1 MRGIPTGNMTLETE
15 ADLFEYH
22 LQRAYYVERRL
33 ADALDELQ
41 TSATKGKLVDAF
53 AEHRD
58 ETVRHVERVEEVF
71 DLLDLRPEERNVPS
85 LDGLLEEKRAFDA
98 EAQNEELQNRFYNE
112 AGRLTERMELTTYEG
127 LLALADELDVDD
139 DVSDLLEQNRQEE
152 EAALEK
158 LESISEGSSLLDKL
172 R

>member
-1 MRGIPTGNMTLETE
+1 MTLDTKS
-15 ADLFEYH
+15 DLFEYQ
-22 LQRAYYVERRL
+22 LRSAYYVERQL
-33 ADALDELQ
+33 VSALDELQ

-58 ETVRHVERVEEVF
+58 ETVRQVERLEEVF
-71 DLLDLRPEERNVPS
+71 DLMGLQPEEENVPS
-85 LDGLLEEKRAFDA
+85 LDGLLEEKREFDA
-98 EAQNEELQNRFYNE
+98 QSRNEELQNRFYNE
-112 AGRLTERMELTTYEG
+112 AGRKTERMELTTYEG

-139 DVSDLLEQNRQEE
+139 DVSDLLEQNRREE
-152 EAALEK
+152 EAALEE